1 MLYHLVYRSAID
13 TITNALGRL
22 YAQAWSFS
30 FFLYLRATNWLLP
43 YPQNNRF
50 VNRDP
55 ESKVHPNGKPFL
67 FWSSWHR
74 EIDKAVERHGRCA
87 PIPLPIDWEH
97 RYRSG
102 WADHCKGI
110 LSISSPSPSL
120 LTPVYIVSQQGRPEL
135 DIALIIAPSTDLYDW
150 LVELAGLEFDI
161 DDSDDEEYFPDSAER
176 IVLQPNELLVG
187 NNQTVQQNQ
196 TIQTRAQRRRDENH
210 SERDV
215 EMTEEAF
222 ARESSVDSRSSLQD
236 QSDLELSN

>member
-1 MLYHLVYRSAID
+1 M
-13 TITNALGRL
+13 
-22 YAQAWSFS
+22 
-30 FFLYLRATNWLLP
+30 
-43 YPQNNRF
+43 
-50 VNRDP
+50 
-55 ESKVHPNGKPFL
+55 
-67 FWSSWHR
+67 
-74 EIDKAVERHGRCA
+74 
-87 PIPLPIDWEH
+87 
-97 RYRSG
+97 
-102 WADHCKGI
+102 
-110 LSISSPSPSL
+110 

-236 QSDLELSN
+236 QSDLESSN